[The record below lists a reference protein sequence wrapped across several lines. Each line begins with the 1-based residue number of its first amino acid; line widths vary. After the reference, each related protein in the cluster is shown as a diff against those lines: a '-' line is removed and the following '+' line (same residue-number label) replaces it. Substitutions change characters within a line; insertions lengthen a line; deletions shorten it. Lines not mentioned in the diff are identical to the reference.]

1 MPTFSNMPDTSGD
14 TSGDT
19 PAENPAVAPAV
30 APARATPNESA
41 ARVLNNEGNAL
52 LSLAQSLPADF
63 DAAVRLI
70 TGTEGRVILS
80 GMGKS
85 GHIARKIAA
94 TLASTGTPSLFVHP
108 AEASHGDLGMITP
121 ADICVVI
128 SNSGETTELG
138 DLLAYCLRFSITIIG
153 ISKRDESTLMRAATL
168 RLTLPDLEE
177 ACALGMAPTTS
188 TTLTLGLG
196 DALAIAVMEQRE
208 FRSEHFRSF
217 HPGGRL
223 GAQLAKVTQLMHSGD
238 RFPLVGLDAPMT
250 EAILQMTE
258 SGFGV
263 TGVTD
268 ADGAL
273 VGVISDGDLRRNMV
287 GLLDRTAG
295 QVATLSPVT
304 VAPETAAAEAVA
316 IMHKRKVYALFV
328 VQSDRKPVGVLRL
341 HDCLRAGV
349 V

>member
-1 MPTFSNMPDTSGD
+1 MPTP
-14 TSGDT
+14 
-19 PAENPAVAPAV
+19 
-30 APARATPNESA
+30 ATPPRAATPCDSA
-41 ARVLNNEGNAL
+41 TRVLRNEGNAL
-52 LSLAQSLPADF
+52 LALAEALPADF

-70 TGTEGRVILS
+70 LNTKGRVILS

-94 TLASTGTPSLFVHP
+94 TLASTGTPAFYVHP

-121 ADICVVI
+121 DDVCLVI

-138 DLLAYCLRFSITIIG
+138 DLLAYCLRFEIAVVG
-153 ISKRDESTLMRAATL
+153 MSKRENSTLMRAATL
-168 RLTLPDLEE
+168 RLTLPDIEE
-177 ACALGMAPTTS
+177 ACAMGMAPTTS

-208 FRSEHFRSF
+208 FRPEQFRSF

-238 RFPLVGLDAPMT
+238 SLPLIAEDAPMPD
-250 EAILQMTE
+250 AILRMTE
-258 SGFGV
+258 SGFGI
-263 TGVTD
+263 TGVID
-268 ADGAL
+268 ADGKL
-273 VGVISDGDLRRNMV
+273 IGVISDGDLRRNMV
-287 GLLDRTAG
+287 DLMDRTAG
-295 QVATLSPVT
+295 QVATRSPVT
-304 VAPETAAAEAVA
+304 IAPGTAAAEAVA
-316 IMHKRKVYALFV
+316 LMNKRKVYTLFV
-328 VQSDRKPVGVLRL
+328 VETDRTPVGVLRL

>member
-1 MPTFSNMPDTSGD
+1 MP
-14 TSGDT
+14 
-19 PAENPAVAPAV
+19 NPSAQADSPH
-30 APARATPNESA
+30 RATPVQSA
-41 ARVLNNEGNAL
+41 ERVLRNEGNAL
-52 LSLAQSLPADF
+52 LSLAQALPSDF

-70 TGTEGRVILS
+70 LNAQGRVVLS

-94 TLASTGTPSLFVHP
+94 TLASTGTPSIYVHP

-121 ADICVVI
+121 QDICLVI

-138 DLLAYCLRFSITIIG
+138 DLLAYCLRFEIPIIG
-153 ISKRDESTLMRAATL
+153 ISKRDDSTLMRAAAL

-208 FRSEHFRSF
+208 FRPEHFRSF

-238 RFPLVGLDAPMT
+238 SLPLVGAGAPMAD
-250 EAILQMTE
+250 AILQMTE
-258 SGFGV
+258 SGFGI

-268 ADGAL
+268 AQGAL
-273 VGVISDGDLRRNMV
+273 IGVISDGDLRRNMV
-287 GLLDRTAG
+287 GLMERRAG
-295 QVATLSPVT
+295 DVATLSPVT
-304 VAPETAAAEAVA
+304 VAPDTAAAEAVA
-316 IMHKRKVYALFV
+316 LMNKRKVYALFV
-328 VQSDRKPVGVLRL
+328 VAADRAPVGVLRL

>member
-1 MPTFSNMPDTSGD
+1 MPTPSAQADGHQT
-14 TSGDT
+14 
-19 PAENPAVAPAV
+19 
-30 APARATPNESA
+30 ATPTQSA
-41 ARVLNNEGNAL
+41 ERVLKNEGNAL
-52 LSLAQSLPADF
+52 LSLAQALPPDF

-70 TGTEGRVILS
+70 LNARGRVVLS

-94 TLASTGTPSLFVHP
+94 TLASTGTPSIYVHP

-121 ADICVVI
+121 QDICLVI

-138 DLLAYCLRFSITIIG
+138 DLLAYCLRFEIPIIG
-153 ISKRDESTLMRAATL
+153 ISKRNDSTLMRAAAL

-208 FRSEHFRSF
+208 FRPENFRSF

-238 RFPLVGLDAPMT
+238 RLPLVGADAPMAD
-250 EAILQMTE
+250 AILQMTE
-258 SGFGV
+258 SGFGI

-268 ADGAL
+268 AQGAL
-273 VGVISDGDLRRNMV
+273 IGVISDGDLRRNMV
-287 GLLDRTAG
+287 GLLDRKAG
-295 QVATLSPVT
+295 DVATLSPVT

-316 IMHKRKVYALFV
+316 LMNKRKVYALFV
-328 VQSDRKPVGVLRL
+328 VAADQRPAGVLRL

>member
-1 MPTFSNMPDTSGD
+1 MP
-14 TSGDT
+14 
-19 PAENPAVAPAV
+19 NPSAQADSPH
-30 APARATPNESA
+30 RATPVQSA
-41 ARVLNNEGNAL
+41 ERVLRNEGNAL
-52 LSLAQSLPADF
+52 LSLAQALPSDF

-70 TGTEGRVILS
+70 LNAQGRVVLS

-94 TLASTGTPSLFVHP
+94 TLASTGTPSIYVHP

-121 ADICVVI
+121 QDICLVI

-138 DLLAYCLRFSITIIG
+138 DLLAYCLRFEIPIIG
-153 ISKRDESTLMRAATL
+153 ISKHDDSTLMRAAAL

-208 FRSEHFRSF
+208 FRPEHFRSF

-238 RFPLVGLDAPMT
+238 SLPLVGAKAPMAD
-250 EAILQMTE
+250 AILQMTE
-258 SGFGV
+258 SGFGI

-268 ADGAL
+268 TQGAL
-273 VGVISDGDLRRNMV
+273 IGVISDGDLRRNMV
-287 GLLDRTAG
+287 GLMERRAG
-295 QVATLSPVT
+295 DVATLSPVT
-304 VAPETAAAEAVA
+304 VAPDTAAAEAVA
-316 IMHKRKVYALFV
+316 LMNNRKVYALFV
-328 VQSDRKPVGVLRL
+328 VTADRAPVGVLRL